1 MQRIEYDN
9 FTIHVP
15 YWFSFH
21 PFHDRW
27 DGEEHAR
34 SHTMGSQIFSTAA
47 LLTWMCQL
55 LWMSSV
61 FQEMLFNCIRSGK
74 SIFITLKCL
83 TWGQNVLHGCKMCS
97 SLTTLQRVSI
107 LYNIHYSIRQHYSCI
122 LLSFWFVLF
131 TNKNVIGILCWF
143 ETSLFMTS
151 VIVFTL
157 SCCHTS
163 VITEIARH
171 NLVTFKG
178 TTVGAW
184 IGTLRQN
191 RIVH

>member
-1 MQRIEYDN
+1 
-9 FTIHVP
+9 
-15 YWFSFH
+15 
-21 PFHDRW
+21 
-27 DGEEHAR
+27 
-34 SHTMGSQIFSTAA
+34 
-47 LLTWMCQL
+47 
-55 LWMSSV
+55 
-61 FQEMLFNCIRSGK
+61 
-74 SIFITLKCL
+74 
-83 TWGQNVLHGCKMCS
+83 MCS
-97 SLTTLQRVSI
+97 SLTTLQCVSI
-107 LYNIHYSIRQHYSCI
+107 LDNIHYSIRQHYSCI

-191 RIVH
+191 RIVYTLNKSLISSVDTCSWNQGNTAGSYSILFILNLYLLLLFCATLVQV